1 VAASR
6 IFSDLGSTLKMS
18 TRGEGDADVGASLGK
33 CLDACKIRGGIRGLR
48 EEMSGGGRGADDPE
62 DKGQLPPPD
71 AVKLATSSPQPLKVF
86 PSPSTPQSLP

>member
-1 VAASR
+1 MAASR

-62 DKGQLPPPD
+62 DKGKLPPPD
-71 AVKLATSSPQPLKVF
+71 AVRQATSSPQSLKVF
-86 PSPSTPQSLP
+86 KSSLTPQRL